1 MAQLVTSLTLGFG
14 SGHNFMVRGNKPH
27 MELHADRV
35 EPAWDSHSLSLSLSL
50 PLPISPAHAL
60 PLSKMNLKKFF

>member
-35 EPAWDSHSLSLSLSL
+35 EPAWDSLSLSQ
-50 PLPISPAHAL
+50 IINFTNWQ
-60 PLSKMNLKKFF
+60 KIFGEI